1 MTKVKRDM
9 QFSILYFIGII
20 LIVANHV
27 GGGGVSLMYNW
38 FPAYSFHLGLFMFCS
53 GYFFINNKNKSSK
66 EIVKRK
72 IKKLI
77 MPLYGWNLVYGIIIT
92 ILHQFGIKFGM
103 NLSLK
108 SLLLLPIYNGHQF
121 ILNLAAW
128 YIPTLFFVEII
139 NIPVIKFLN
148 KKDNKWYYMYFII
161 SLLIGFLGV
170 HLAMSGYNKEWWLL
184 LVRIMYFIPFFSLGM
199 LYKVELQ
206 EKDKLKNT
214 TYFII
219 LFTFSLIIIY
229 IFGGIKSYTPSW
241 CSDFDNIY
249 RPFITGFL
257 GIAFWLRISKILI
270 PILKNSKMV
279 LVISNNTFAIMMH
292 HITGFFLL
300 NTFFAFLAKFT
311 NIINNFDFEQ
321 YVTTRKYLF
330 LPKNL
335 DQFEII
341 YVVVGIIFSLLVV
354 QIMQKIKNK
363 LSKNPKLKF
372 LFE

>member
-66 EIVKRK
+66 EIIKKK

-77 MPLYGWNLVYGIIIT
+77 IPLYVWNLVYGIIIT
-92 ILHQFGIKFGM
+92 ILHQFGIKFGGDFTLE
-103 NLSLK
+103 N
-108 SLLLLPIYNGHQF
+108 LLLLPIYDGHQF

-128 YIPTLFFVEII
+128 YIPTLFLVEII
-139 NIPVIKFLN
+139 NIPVLKFLN
-148 KKDNKWYYMYFII
+148 KKNDKFYYLYFILSI
-161 SLLIGFLGV
+161 LIGFLGV
-170 HLAMSGYNKEWWLL
+170 HLAMEGYNKEWWLL
-184 LVRIMYFIPFFSLGM
+184 LVRMLYFIPFFALGM
-199 LYKVELQ
+199 LYKVKLQ
-206 EKDKLKNT
+206 EKDTSKNT
-214 TYFII
+214 TYFSIVLI
-219 LFTFSLIIIY
+219 LTLITIY
-229 IFGGIKSYTPSW
+229 MFGGTKSYTPSW

-257 GIAFWLRISKILI
+257 GIAFWLRMSKVLI
-270 PILKNSKMV
+270 PILKDSK
-279 LVISNNTFAIMMH
+279 LVSKISNNTFAIMMH

-311 NIINNFDFEQ
+311 NLINNFDFNQ

-341 YVVVGIIFSLLVV
+341 YVVVGIAFSLLIVNL
-354 QIMQKIKNK
+354 MQKIKNK

>member
-66 EIVKRK
+66 EIIKKK

-77 MPLYGWNLVYGIIIT
+77 IPLYGWNLVYGIIIT
-92 ILHQFGIKFGM
+92 ILHQFGIKFGGDFTLE
-103 NLSLK
+103 N
-108 SLLLLPIYNGHQF
+108 LLLLPIYDGHQF

-128 YIPTLFFVEII
+128 YIPTLFLVEII
-139 NIPVIKFLN
+139 NIPVLKFLN
-148 KKDNKWYYMYFII
+148 KKNNKFYYLYFILSI
-161 SLLIGFLGV
+161 LIGFLGV
-170 HLAMSGYNKEWWLL
+170 HLAMEGYNKEWWLL
-184 LVRIMYFIPFFSLGM
+184 LVRMLYFIPFFALGM
-199 LYKVELQ
+199 LYKVKLQ
-206 EKDKLKNT
+206 EKDTSKNT
-214 TYFII
+214 TYFSIVLI
-219 LFTFSLIIIY
+219 LTLVTIY
-229 IFGGIKSYTPSW
+229 MFGGTKSYTPSW

-257 GIAFWLRISKILI
+257 GIAFWLRMSKVLI
-270 PILKNSKMV
+270 PILKDSK
-279 LVISNNTFAIMMH
+279 LVSKISNNTFAIMMH

-311 NIINNFDFEQ
+311 NLINNFDF
-321 YVTTRKYLF
+321 
-330 LPKNL
+330 
-335 DQFEII
+335 
-341 YVVVGIIFSLLVV
+341 
-354 QIMQKIKNK
+354 
-363 LSKNPKLKF
+363 NPP
-372 LFE
+372 